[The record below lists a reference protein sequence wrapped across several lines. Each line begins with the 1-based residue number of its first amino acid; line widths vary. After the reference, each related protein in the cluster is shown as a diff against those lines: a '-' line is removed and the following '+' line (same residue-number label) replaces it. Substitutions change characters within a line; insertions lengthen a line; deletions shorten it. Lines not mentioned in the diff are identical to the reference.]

1 MAYGNNSY
9 MQLPG
14 YRMQQPSWNQQPSAA
29 PALVRP
35 VTSIEEVRASPIE
48 FDGSVFFFTDL
59 ANKCIYTKQIGMDGT
74 AIIKLYEQREIRPT
88 GNPQGDY
95 VTKAEFEEA
104 MKTVYETLS
113 SQQAAIKPAAAV
125 PNF

>member
-1 MAYGNNSY
+1 
-9 MQLPG
+9 MQPSG

-74 AIIKLYEQREIRPT
+74 AIIKFYEQREIKPT
-88 GNPQGDY
+88 GVPQGDY

-104 MKTVYETLS
+104 IKTVYETLS
-113 SQQAAIKPAAAV
+113 SQQATTKPATAI